1 MPDLTCGLVKAV
13 REWFVRQE
21 PRVTSAVVNQRED
34 DSRTFS
40 METEPNNIWS
50 GTGALLI
57 LGYYWSKSLLTQ
69 FRTR

>member
-40 METEPNNIWS
+40 MET
-50 GTGALLI
+50 A
-57 LGYYWSKSLLTQ
+57 
-69 FRTR
+69 

>member
-21 PRVTSAVVNQRED
+21 PRVTSSVVNQRED

-40 METEPNNIWS
+40 METDVNQIWS
-50 GTGALLI
+50 GTGVLLVTI
-57 LGYYWSKSLLTQ
+57 T
-69 FRTR
+69 FRLI

>member
-21 PRVTSAVVNQRED
+21 PRVTSSVVNQRED

-40 METEPNNIWS
+40 METDVNQIWS
-50 GTGALLI
+50 GTGELLVI
-57 LGYYWSKSLLTQ
+57 IT
-69 FRTR
+69 FRLI

>member
-21 PRVTSAVVNQRED
+21 PRVTSSVVNQRED

-40 METEPNNIWS
+40 METNVNQIWS
-50 GTGALLI
+50 GMKTGVLLVTI
-57 LGYYWSKSLLTQ
+57 T
-69 FRTR
+69 FRLI